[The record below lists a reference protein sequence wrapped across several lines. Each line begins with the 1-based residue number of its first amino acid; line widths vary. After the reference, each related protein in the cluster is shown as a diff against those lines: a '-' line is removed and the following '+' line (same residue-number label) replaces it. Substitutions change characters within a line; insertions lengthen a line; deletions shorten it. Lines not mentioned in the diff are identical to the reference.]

1 MSDAQS
7 IVAMF
12 DALPDC
18 RRGQGQRHNKTFI
31 LLITLM
37 ATMSGYHG
45 YRAIGDF
52 ITRNR
57 TALLKHFRPHKD
69 RLPTFDTVR
78 RLLLVLDFD
87 QLSQAFGKW
96 AVART
101 TIKKGEWMGIDGK
114 ALAGTMSAY
123 NKAHQRFINLVSIYC
138 ARTGLVLAAAQVDNS
153 KQSEIPVVQQ
163 LIEALDLK
171 DVTFSL
177 DALHC
182 QKKQPPQSSK
192 AVINMS

>member
-18 RRGQGQRHNKTFI
+18 RRGQGQRHHKTLI

-57 TALLKHFRPHKD
+57 EALLMHFKPHKD

-78 RLLLVLDFD
+78 RLLLELDFD
-87 QLSQAFGKW
+87 QLSQAFSKW
-96 AVART
+96 AIGRT
-101 TIKKGEWMGIDGK
+101 TIRKGEWMSVDGK

-123 NKAHQRFINLVSIYC
+123 HKAHQRFINLVSIYC
-138 ARTGLVLAAAQVDNS
+138 SRTGLVLAAAQVDNS

-163 LIEALDLK
+163 LIAALDLK
-171 DVTFSL
+171 GVTFSP

-182 QKKQPPQSSK
+182 QKKRLPQSGK
-192 AVINMS
+192 AVISMS